1 MFYLNLNDMEFMAKH
16 GVLTEEKVTPQK
28 FIVDVRIETDQIVT
42 AAGTD
47 KIADALNYVGVYE
60 LVYEIMMNQQFD
72 LIETIA
78 AKIAQEIVAKFS
90 SIIAADV
97 KVTKINPPIDGY
109 TGTVSCEYLAFGAM
123 DDE

>member
-1 MFYLNLNDMEFMAKH
+1 MFYLNLNDMEFMARH

-28 FIVDVRIETDQIVT
+28 FIVDVRIETDQIVA

-47 KIADALNYVGVYE
+47 KIDDALNYVGVYE
-60 LVYEIMMNQQFD
+60 LVQDIMMNQQFD

-78 AKIAQEIVAKFS
+78 AKIAQEIVAKFPS
-90 SIIAADV
+90 VIAADV
-97 KVTKINPPIDGY
+97 KVTKVNPPIDGY

>member
-1 MFYLNLNDMEFMAKH
+1 MFYLNLNDMKFMAKH
-16 GVLTEEKVTPQK
+16 GVLAEEKVTAQK

-42 AAGTD
+42 AAATD
-47 KIADALNYVGVYE
+47 QIDDALNYVGVYE
-60 LVYEIMMNQQFD
+60 LVRDIMMNQQFD

-78 AKIAQEIVAKFS
+78 AKIAQEIVAKYP
-90 SIIAADV
+90 IIAADV
-97 KVTKINPPIDGY
+97 KVTKVNPPIEGY